1 MVRRERIVAAIA
13 LMFGATASYESTK
26 LPFGTIHSPGP
37 GFFPW
42 WTSILIVFL
51 ALLLLIQSLK
61 LPSSIGREGFGRIG
75 KVVALLI
82 VLAAYTFLL
91 DSLGYALCTFLL
103 VLFMLRV
110 TDPQPWVIAVG
121 VASIAAIGSY
131 IVFAVWLSVPLP
143 RGPL

>member
-1 MVRRERIVAAIA
+1 VAAIA
-13 LMFGATASYESTK
+13 LLFGATAAYESTK
-26 LPFGTIHSPGP
+26 LSFGTIHSPGP

-42 WTSILIVFL
+42 WTSILIVLLSLIFL
-51 ALLLLIQSLK
+51 VRALTSHS
-61 LPSSIGREGFGRIG
+61 PTGREGFGRIG

-91 DSLGYALCTFLL
+91 DSVGYPLCTFLL

-110 TDPQPWVIAVG
+110 TDPQSWSLAVG
-121 VASIAAIGSY
+121 VAAITAVGSY
-131 IVFAVWLSVPLP
+131 IVFAMWLSVPLP